1 MTDHDLDILDT
12 IGTSDYIPGE
22 LSDTGQH
29 QTKFTFLTPTS
40 PHDIEV
46 DIPLHMVPPNPDDS
60 DGVYI

>member
-29 QTKFTFLTPTS
+29 QIKFTSLTPTLY
-40 PHDIEV
+40 HDIEV

-60 DGVYI
+60 DGVCI